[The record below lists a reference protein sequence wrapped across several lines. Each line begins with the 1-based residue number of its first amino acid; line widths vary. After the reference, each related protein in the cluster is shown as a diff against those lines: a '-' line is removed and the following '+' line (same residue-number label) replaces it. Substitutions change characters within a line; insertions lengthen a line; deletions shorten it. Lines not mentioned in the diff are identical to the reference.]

1 MSTRIGVVGLGR
13 IGRMHARNIAQE
25 DGVDELVLIGRSEE
39 KLEDA
44 KAQLRSEL
52 SPDAGPELRGAHAPA
67 GAGRTPV
74 ISTMALAE
82 DWTDGLDGVII
93 ASSTHTHPDLAR
105 TALTAG
111 VPVLVEKPIGLEL
124 EETAALAAEFEALDV
139 PIMVAYHRRYDE
151 GFQKLRERIHSGQMG
166 TIRVIHS
173 VGHDH
178 FHVDPDFIP
187 TSGGVWRDLLIHE
200 FDTIPWLMG
209 QAPVSIFASGA
220 VLDEQAYADSGDL
233 DTATA
238 VITFESGVQA
248 LISGARNIASGQDV
262 NTVVYGSDAAFAAGI
277 DSHSPVISTEPG
289 TASPESTYAD
299 FIERFE
305 PAFRREV
312 RHFLAVIN
320 GEATSLTLPSDGII
334 AARLA
339 LAAEES
345 VRSGRPVRLDEP
357 DRSAEISA

>member
-25 DGVDELVLIGRSEE
+25 PGVDELVLIGRSAA
-39 KLEDA
+39 KLDDA
-44 KAQLRSEL
+44 KAQLLAEL
-52 SPDAGPELRGAHAPA
+52 AADAGPELRGAHVPEPSNSQPSITA
-67 GAGRTPV
+67 RLLT
-74 ISTMALAE
+74 E

-93 ASSTHTHPDLAR
+93 ASSTHTHPELAR
-105 TALTAG
+105 TALAAG
-111 VPVLVEKPIGLEL
+111 VPVLLEKPIGLRL
-124 EETAALAAEFEALDV
+124 EDTAALSAEFEALGV

-151 GFQKLRERIHSGQMG
+151 GFQNLRERIHSGELG

-173 VGHDH
+173 AGHDH
-178 FHVDPDFIP
+178 FHVDPEFIP

-209 QAPVSIFASGA
+209 EAPVSIFASGA
-220 VLDEQAYADSGDL
+220 VLDEQAYAESGDL

-289 TASPESTYAD
+289 VAPPESTYAD
-299 FIERFE
+299 FIQRFE

-312 RHFLAVIN
+312 RHFLALIR
-320 GEATSLTLPSDGII
+320 GEAESLTLPSDGIV

-345 VRSGRPVRLDEP
+345 VRKGVPVALE
-357 DRSAEISA
+357 EITA

>member
-1 MSTRIGVVGLGR
+1 MSTRIGIVGLGR

-25 DGVDELVLIGRSEE
+25 DGVDELVLIGRNAE

-44 KAQLRSEL
+44 KAQLQSEL
-52 SPDAGPELRGAHAPA
+52 SPDAGEDLRGVHAPA
-67 GAGRTPV
+67 GSGHSPFIATV
-74 ISTMALAE
+74 LLTE
-82 DWTDGLDGVII
+82 DWTQGLDGVII
-93 ASSTHTHPDLAR
+93 ASSTPSHPELAR

-111 VPVLVEKPIGLEL
+111 VPVLLEKPIGLNL
-124 EETAALAAEFEALDV
+124 EETAALSAEFEALNV

-151 GFQKLRERIHSGQMG
+151 GFQNLRARIHSGEMG

-173 VGHDH
+173 VGHDR
-178 FHVDPDFIP
+178 FHVDPEFIP

-200 FDTIPWLMG
+200 FDTIPWLLNE
-209 QAPVSIFASGA
+209 APVSIFASGG
-220 VLDEQAYADSGDL
+220 VLDEQAYTESGDL

-262 NTVVYGSDAAFAAGI
+262 NTVVYGSDAAYAAGI
-277 DSHSPVISTEPG
+277 DSKSPIISTEPG
-289 TASPESTYAD
+289 VSPPESTYAD
-299 FIERFE
+299 FVERFE
-305 PAFRREV
+305 PAFRREI
-312 RHFLAVIN
+312 RHFLAVID
-320 GEATSLTLPSDGII
+320 GDAASLTLPSDGIV

-345 VRSGRPVRLDEP
+345 VRRGGPVRLDE
-357 DRSAEISA
+357 ITT